1 MRPMERKLVHGLA
14 IFEGI
19 AFLGALMLFLVIIG
33 NTLVRIDDNLGSTR
47 TSASAVNASA
57 STLPGLVDSI
67 TNSLTAI
74 DNDVKPVKGQLDSIN
89 SGLSTTN
96 GGLGTANSNLT
107 SINGLLGH
115 TEGNLVLADQY
126 AHRVDVA
133 LIADNNGLA
142 QVIAA
147 ITNLIGAAGAIQ
159 SDASN
164 IGAAATP
171 INQHLASIATKT
183 KNLCTA
189 PVLSA
194 LGGGSCSG

>member
-1 MRPMERKLVHGLA
+1 MRPTERRLVHGFA
-14 IFEGI
+14 IVEGL
-19 AFLGALMLFLVIIG
+19 AFLGALILFLVLIG
-33 NTLVRIDDNLGSTR
+33 NTLVRIDDNLGATR
-47 TSASAVNASA
+47 SSAGQVDASAK
-57 STLPGLVDSI
+57 TLPGLVDSI

-89 SGLSTTN
+89 GGLSTTQ
-96 GGLGTANSNLT
+96 GGLGVADSNLS
-107 SINGLLGH
+107 SINGKLSH
-115 TEGNLVLADQY
+115 IEGNLTLADQY

-147 ITNLIGAAGAIQ
+147 VTSVINAAGGIQ
-159 SDASN
+159 GDAAN

-171 INQHLASIATKT
+171 INQHLASIAAKA

-189 PVLSA
+189 PVLSV
-194 LGGGSCSG
+194 LSQGSCS

>member
-1 MRPMERKLVHGLA
+1 MRPMERKLVHGFA
-14 IFEGI
+14 VFEGI
-19 AFLGALMLFLVIIG
+19 AFLGALILFLVIIG
-33 NTLVRIDDNLGSTR
+33 NTLQRIDDNLGSTR

-57 STLPGLVDSI
+57 SSLPGLVDSI

-89 SGLSTTN
+89 GGLSTTQ
-96 GGLGTANSNLT
+96 GGLGTANGNLA

-115 TEGNLVLADQY
+115 TEGNLTLADQY

-142 QVIAA
+142 SVIAA
-147 ITNLIGAAGAIQ
+147 ITNLINTAGGVQA
-159 SDASN
+159 DASN

-171 INQHLASIATKT
+171 INQHLASIATKS

-189 PVLSA
+189 PVLSLLA
-194 LGGGSCSG
+194 AGSCTG